1 MSVRY
6 SRHRGPRDRTLRVA
20 LLAGAIALLVGSGL
34 AEPTTQPARGGR
46 AAVLPIHG
54 VIDDIQRD
62 SLTRRIAAAREAGA
76 TILIFEL
83 DTPGG
88 LVTSALDIC
97 RIIKGQPAD
106 VRTVA
111 WVNPQAYSA
120 GAMISVACNEI
131 WMSPSSSLGDCAPI
145 MVAPTGGVQELGE
158 AERAKAESP
167 ILQEFRDSAARNG
180 YDPLLSRAMVAVG
193 DEVWWLERVDD
204 PQVRR
209 FVGPE
214 EKKRLVDD
222 APADAREWRLVERYA
237 TPSGREIPVMQPV
250 DRANELLTM
259 SQYDAVAFGFAR
271 GIVASVDE
279 LAAELGAVG
288 PVVRYEL
295 TGWERFAAW
304 LNSPLVRGILLALV
318 LLGAYIEFQSPGL
331 ILPGATALVA
341 LAIFLAA
348 PYAAGLAD
356 VWTLILF
363 ALGVILLGVEIFVLP
378 GFGIAGILGVALI
391 IVAILGSFVPSEP
404 EVPSFSLP
412 TLRGTWAGLITGLKV
427 LVSSTAAALIGIALV
442 AKYLPRTRVAVGVVS
457 DNPRAETL
465 PPDTGPVGAQVGDI
479 GVVTAPLRP
488 GGQARFGSEIV
499 DVQSQGEYVDAGR
512 RVRVIRRVGMS
523 IIVRP
528 LSNDET
534 A

>member
-1 MSVRY
+1 MNVRY
-6 SRHRGPRDRTLRVA
+6 SRHFGRQPQWLRRV
-20 LLAGAIALLVGSGL
+20 LMAGAIALLAGSSI
-34 AEPTTQPARGGR
+34 ATPSTQPARGQR
-46 AAVLPIHG
+46 AAVVPIRG

-62 SLTRRIAAAREAGA
+62 SLARRIAAARDAGA
-76 TILIFEL
+76 TLLIFEL

-97 RIIKGQPAD
+97 RMIKGQPAD

-193 DEVWWLERVDD
+193 DEVWWLERADD
-204 PQVRR
+204 PTVRR

-214 EKKRLVDD
+214 EKKRLIDD
-222 APADAREWRLVERYA
+222 PPAGERAWQLVESFT
-237 TPSGREIPVMQPV
+237 TPNGKVITVMQPV

-259 SQYDAVAFGFAR
+259 SQYDAVAYGFAR
-271 GIVASVDE
+271 GIVASADE
-279 LAAELGAVG
+279 LAAQLGAVG
-288 PVVRYEL
+288 PLTVHEL
-295 TGWERFAAW
+295 TGWEKFAAW
-304 LNSPLVRGILLALV
+304 LNSPVVRGILLALV
-318 LLGAYIEFQSPGL
+318 MLGAYIEFQSPGL
-331 ILPGATALVA
+331 ILPGAVA
-341 LAIFLAA
+341 LLALAVFLAA

-363 ALGVILLGVEIFVLP
+363 ALGLILLAVEIFVLP
-378 GFGIAGILGVALI
+378 GFGIAGILGIALI

-412 TLRGTWAGLITGLKV
+412 TLRGTWTGLVTGLKV
-427 LVSSTAAALIGIALV
+427 LLGSTVASVIGVFLL
-442 AKYLPRTRVAVGVVS
+442 AKYLPKTRVAVGVVS

-465 PPDTGPVGAQVGDI
+465 APDAGPVGAQVGDV
-479 GVVTAPLRP
+479 GVVTGALRP

-499 DVQSQGEYVDAGR
+499 DVQSQGEYVEAGR
-512 RVRVIRRVGMS
+512 RVRVIRRLGMS

-528 LSNDET
+528 LTDEET